1 LLRLTCGDI
10 SPTFRATSAGIED
23 PATNSKN
30 SLESAGFA
38 RTRIVRSNYKF
49 ARLDQMNTITIRGAR
64 QHNLKNIDV
73 DIPRG
78 KLVVV
83 TGPSGSG
90 KSSLVFDTIY
100 AEGQRRYVESLST
113 HTRQFLNLMEKP
125 DVDRIDGLSPAVA
138 IQQRSGT
145 RSRRST
151 VGTITEIHDHLRLLF
166 ARAGQP
172 HCHICDKALSH
183 ETVDGI
189 TDRILKLEEGTRF
202 QLLAPYRS
210 EATDHETL
218 IDELRREGYV
228 RVRVDGEIVSIDEA
242 KAPKDGQVEVVVDR
256 LVVGPNASRRL
267 ADSLETA
274 LSLSQGVVRV
284 DIPGQDALEFTTQLI
299 CPTCEIVIPE
309 PEPRLFSFN
318 SPAGACPDC
327 NGLGQTLE
335 VDPELIIPD
344 PEKSIADGGIAPFG
358 VPKGEAA
365 AKRYLTLGEKYEF
378 GLTTPIK
385 EFSDKA
391 RQAILFGSKSP
402 KVQGVIPEIQ
412 GKLDTASDDRDRFEN
427 YTRSIE
433 CTACSGTRLR
443 AEARAVRLGDR
454 SIAEVVDTEI
464 DTLIRYFDSIPIPDH
479 IRDVIEPIAVEIKN
493 RLAFLNHV
501 GVGYLTL
508 ARRGDTLSG
517 GELQRIRLATQIGSR
532 LVGVLYVLDEP
543 SIGLHPRDNRRLIDT
558 VRELND
564 LGNSVLVV
572 EHDREMIETAD
583 HVIDLGPGAGELG
596 GEITAE
602 GTPDQLPQD
611 GSSITGT
618 YLAGHKSLSRG
629 DKVREPLQWIRLRN
643 ATGHNLKGADL
654 EIPLATFVC
663 IAGVSG
669 SGKSTLVNHTLY
681 PALAAKL
688 YRAKTEPLPHESI
701 EGAERVDKV
710 IRIDQSPIGRTPRSN
725 PATYT
730 GVFGA
735 IRDLFAQL
743 PESKVRG
750 YGPGRFSFNTR
761 GGRCEVCRG
770 DGITKVEMHFLAD
783 VYVTCDACGGR
794 RFNRET
800 LEVRYKGATIA
811 DVLEMTVDQSNTFFR
826 DIPQIQRRLKSLATV
841 GLGYIRLGQAGTAL
855 SGGEAQRVK
864 LATELAKSATGNTL
878 YLLDEP
884 TTGLHFEDIRI
895 LLDAL
900 QRLVDEGNTVVVI
913 EHNLDVIAQSDWII
927 DVGPG
932 GGPDGGEIVAQGP
945 PSVVIGNDRSKTG
958 QFLAEVAE
966 K

>member
-1 LLRLTCGDI
+1 MRSEQMDTI
-10 SPTFRATSAGIED
+10 S
-23 PATNSKN
+23 
-30 SLESAGFA
+30 
-38 RTRIVRSNYKF
+38 
-49 ARLDQMNTITIRGAR
+49 IRGAR
-64 QHNLKNIDV
+64 QHNLKNIDL

-125 DVDRIDGLSPAVA
+125 DVDRIEGLSPAVA

-151 VGTITEIHDHLRLLF
+151 VGTITEIHDYLRLLF

-172 HCHICDKALSH
+172 HCHVCGRGLSH

-189 TDRILKLEEGTRF
+189 TDRILKFDEGTRF

-210 EATDHETL
+210 EAKDHEAL
-218 IDELRREGYV
+218 IAELRKEGYV
-228 RVRVDGEIVSIDEA
+228 RVRVDGEIIGIDEA
-242 KAPKDGQVEVVVDR
+242 AAPECGQVEVVVDR
-256 LVVGPNASRRL
+256 LTVGPNAARRL

-274 LSLSQGVVRV
+274 LSLSQGVVIV
-284 DIPGQDALEFTTQLI
+284 DIPGGESLEFTTQLI
-299 CPTCEIVIPE
+299 CPTCDIIVPE

-327 NGLGQTLE
+327 GGLGETLE
-335 VDPELIIPD
+335 VDPDLIIQD
-344 PEKSIADGGIAPFG
+344 PEKSIADGAIAPFG
-358 VPKGEAA
+358 IPKGEAA
-365 AKRYLTLGEKYEF
+365 AKRYLKLGDKYEF
-378 GLTTPIK
+378 GLTTPVS

-391 RQAILFGSKSP
+391 RGALLFGSKSP
-402 KVQGVIPEIQ
+402 KVEGVVPEIQ
-412 GKLDTASDDRDRFEN
+412 NRIDSSTEDRDRFES
-427 YTRSIE
+427 YTRPIT
-433 CTACSGTRLR
+433 CKACGGTRLR
-443 AEARAVRLGDR
+443 PEARAVKLADK
-454 SIAEVVDTEI
+454 SITDVTETEI
-464 DTLIRYFDSIPIPDH
+464 DQLLVYLRSLDLPENINDIVDPILEEIR
-479 IRDVIEPIAVEIKN
+479 N
-493 RLAFLNHV
+493 RLVFLYHV

-508 ARRGDTLSG
+508 GRRGNTLSG
-517 GELQRIRLATQIGSR
+517 GELQRIRLATQIGAR

-558 VRELND
+558 VRELNA
-564 LGNSVLVV
+564 LGNSVLIV

-583 HVIDLGPGAGELG
+583 HVVDLGPGAGELG

-602 GTPDQLPQD
+602 GLPSSLPQD

-618 YLAGHKSLSRG
+618 YLAGHKTLERG
-629 DKVREPLQWIRLRN
+629 DKVRDPLRWLNLRN
-643 ATGHNLKGADL
+643 ATGHNLRGVDL
-654 EIPLATFVC
+654 ELPLSTFVC

-669 SGKSTLVNHTLY
+669 SGKSTLINHTLY
-681 PALAAKL
+681 PALAQQL
-688 YRAKTEPLPHESI
+688 YRSKTAPLPHDKI
-701 EGAERVDKV
+701 EGASQVDKV

-730 GVFGA
+730 GVFA
-735 IRDLFAQL
+735 NIRDLFAQL

-770 DGITKVEMHFLAD
+770 DGITRVEMHFLPD
-783 VYVTCDACGGR
+783 VYVTCDACGGQ

-800 LEVRYKGATIA
+800 LEVRYKGSTIA
-811 DVLEMTVDQSNTFFR
+811 DVLDMTVDRAHIFFR
-826 DIPQIQRRLKSLATV
+826 DIPQIQRRLKSLVSV

-895 LLDAL
+895 LLESL

-945 PSVVIGNDRSKTG
+945 PSAIVESNRSETG
-958 QFLAEVAE
+958 RFLAEAAA

>member
-1 LLRLTCGDI
+1 
-10 SPTFRATSAGIED
+10 
-23 PATNSKN
+23 
-30 SLESAGFA
+30 
-38 RTRIVRSNYKF
+38 
-49 ARLDQMNTITIRGAR
+49 MNEIIIRGAR

-113 HTRQFLNLMEKP
+113 HTRQYLNLMEKP
-125 DVDRIDGLSPAVA
+125 DVDRIEGLSPAVA
-138 IQQRSGT
+138 IQQRSGA

-172 HCHICDKALSH
+172 HCHICGRPLSH

-189 TDRILKLEEGTRF
+189 TDRILSLEEGTRF
-202 QLLAPYRS
+202 QLLAPYKS
-210 EATDHETL
+210 DAGDHETV

-228 RVRVDGEIVSIDEA
+228 RVRVNGEIVSIDDA
-242 KAPKDGQVEVVVDR
+242 ISPSDGVIEVVVDR
-256 LVVGPNASRRL
+256 LVVGPTAGRRL

-274 LSLSQGVVRV
+274 LGLSQGVVRV
-284 DIPGQDALEFTTQLI
+284 DIPGQDPLEFTTRLI
-299 CPTCEIVIPE
+299 CPNCEIVIPE

-327 NGLGQTLE
+327 NGLGETLE
-335 VDPELIIPD
+335 IDPDLVVED
-344 PEKSIADGGIAPFG
+344 PEKSISEGAIVPFG
-358 VPKGEAA
+358 VPKGEAGA
-365 AKRYLTLGEKYEF
+365 RRYLMLGEKFGF
-378 GLTTPIK
+378 GLTTPLK

-391 RQAILFGSKSP
+391 RKALLFGSRSP
-402 KVQGVIPEIQ
+402 KIEGVIPEMQRKI
-412 GKLDTASDDRDRFEN
+412 DASGDDHDRLEA
-427 YTRSIE
+427 YAKSIE
-433 CTACSGTRLR
+433 CPACKGTRLR
-443 AEARAVRLGDR
+443 PEATAIRLADR
-454 SIAEVVDTEI
+454 TIAEVTETEI
-464 DTLIRYFDSIPIPDH
+464 DELIRYFGDLPITD
-479 IRDVIEPIAVEIKN
+479 RTRKVIEPIVQQIQN

-501 GVGYLTL
+501 GVGYLAL
-508 ARRGDTLSG
+508 SRRGNTLSG
-517 GELQRIRLATQIGSR
+517 GELQRIRLATQLGSR

-558 VRELND
+558 VRELRD

-572 EHDREMIETAD
+572 EHDREMIESAD
-583 HVIDLGPGAGELG
+583 QVIDLGPGAGELG
-596 GEITAE
+596 GEITAQASPSE
-602 GTPDQLPQD
+602 LPQD
-611 GSSITGT
+611 GTSITGS
-618 YLAGHKSLSRG
+618 YLAGHKSLGRG
-629 DKVREPLQWIRLRN
+629 DAVREPLRWIRLKN
-643 ATGHNLKGADL
+643 ATGHNLKGTDL
-654 EIPLATFVC
+654 DIPVATFVC
-663 IAGVSG
+663 ITGVSG
-669 SGKSTLVNHTLY
+669 SGKSTLINHTLY
-681 PALAAKL
+681 RTLARKL
-688 YRAKTEPLPHESI
+688 YRARAEPLPHDGI
-701 EGAERVDKV
+701 EGAEQIDKV

-735 IRDLFAQL
+735 IRDLFALL

-750 YGPGRFSFNTR
+750 YGPGRFSFNIR

-770 DGITKVEMHFLAD
+770 DGISKVEMHFLPD
-783 VYVTCDACGGR
+783 VYVTCDSCGGK

-811 DVLEMTVDQSNTFFR
+811 DALDMTVDRSLTFFR

-864 LATELAKSATGNTL
+864 LATELAKAATGNTL

-895 LLDAL
+895 LLESL
-900 QRLVDEGNTVVVI
+900 QRLVDEGNTIVVI

-927 DVGPG
+927 DIGPG

-945 PSVVIGNDRSKTG
+945 PNEIIGNDRSETG
-958 QFLAEVAE
+958 RFLAEVVD

>member
-1 LLRLTCGDI
+1 
-10 SPTFRATSAGIED
+10 
-23 PATNSKN
+23 
-30 SLESAGFA
+30 
-38 RTRIVRSNYKF
+38 
-49 ARLDQMNTITIRGAR
+49 MNKITIRGAR

-113 HTRQFLNLMEKP
+113 HTRQYLNLMEKP

-138 IQQRSGT
+138 IQQRSGAS
-145 RSRRST
+145 SRRST

-172 HCHICDKALSH
+172 HCHICGRALTH

-189 TDRILKLEEGTRF
+189 TDHILSMEEGTRF
-202 QLLAPYRS
+202 QLLAPYS
-210 EATDHETL
+210 SDTDDYDKR
-218 IDELRREGYV
+218 IDELRSEGYV
-228 RVRVDGEIVSIDEA
+228 RVRVGGEVVSIDEA
-242 KAPKDGQVEVVVDR
+242 SRPADGAVEVVVDR
-256 LVVGPNASRRL
+256 LVVNEKSSRRL

-274 LSLSQGVVRV
+274 LSLSGGVVRV
-284 DIPGQDALEFTTQLI
+284 DIPGQETLEFTTQLI
-299 CPTCEIVIPE
+299 CPTCDITIPD

-318 SPAGACPDC
+318 SPSGACPDC
-327 NGLGQTLE
+327 HGLGESLE
-335 VDPELIIPD
+335 VDPESIIEDPD
-344 PEKSIADGGIAPFG
+344 RSIADGVITPFG
-358 VPKGEAA
+358 VPKGEKAA
-365 AKRYLTLGEKYEF
+365 SQYQKLGEKLGF
-378 GLTTPIK
+378 DLNTP
-385 EFSDKA
+385 FSEMPEKA
-391 RQAILFGSKSP
+391 TKALLYGSRSP
-402 KVQGVIPEIQ
+402 KYEGIIPEMQ
-412 GKLDTASDDRDRFEN
+412 RVLDEEGNDRDKYEA
-427 YTRSIE
+427 YTRSRM
-433 CTACSGTRLR
+433 CPSCSGSRLCP
-443 AEARAVRLGDR
+443 EARSVQLAGR
-454 SIAEVVDTEI
+454 SISEVTDTEI
-464 DTLIRYFDSIPIPDH
+464 DALIRYFDELPVESQLK
-479 IRDVIEPIAVEIKN
+479 DVIEPIVQEIQN

-508 ARRGDTLSG
+508 ARRGNTLSG
-517 GELQRIRLATQIGSR
+517 GELQRIRLATQLGSR

-558 VRELND
+558 VRELNR

-572 EHDREMIETAD
+572 EHDREMIENAD
-583 HVIDLGPGAGELG
+583 QVIDIGPGAGELG
-596 GEITAE
+596 GEITAQASPAE
-602 GTPDQLPQD
+602 LPTD

-618 YLAGHKSLSRG
+618 YLAGHKGLGRDDQIRS
-629 DKVREPLQWIRLRN
+629 PLQWLKLRN
-643 ATGHNLKGADL
+643 ATGHNLTGTDL
-654 EIPLATFVC
+654 EIPLATFVS

-669 SGKSTLVNHTLY
+669 SGKSTLINHTLY
-681 PALAAKL
+681 PALAKKL
-688 YRAKTEPLPHESI
+688 YRARTEPLPHDSI
-701 EGAERVDKV
+701 EGIEKIDKV
-710 IRIDQSPIGRTPRSN
+710 IRIDQSAIGRTPRSN

-735 IRDLFAQL
+735 VRDLFALL

-761 GGRCEVCRG
+761 GGRCEMCRG
-770 DGITKVEMHFLAD
+770 DGITKVEMHFLPD
-783 VYVTCDACGGR
+783 VYVTCDACGGQ

-800 LEVRYKGATIA
+800 LEVRYKGGTIA
-811 DVLEMTVDQSNTFFR
+811 DVLNMTVAKAHTFFR
-826 DIPQIQRRLKSLATV
+826 DIPQIQRRLKSLETV

-864 LATELAKSATGNTL
+864 LASELSKAATGNTL

-932 GGPDGGEIVAQGP
+932 GGPEGGQIVAQGTP
-945 PSVVIGNDRSKTG
+945 ADIIGVDASETG
-958 QFLAEVAE
+958 RFLAEVVN

>member
-1 LLRLTCGDI
+1 
-10 SPTFRATSAGIED
+10 
-23 PATNSKN
+23 
-30 SLESAGFA
+30 
-38 RTRIVRSNYKF
+38 
-49 ARLDQMNTITIRGAR
+49 MNTITIRGAR
-64 QHNLKNIDV
+64 QHNLKDIDV

-125 DVDRIDGLSPAVA
+125 DVDQIEGLSPAVA
-138 IQQRSGT
+138 IQQRMGSQ
-145 RSRRST
+145 SRRST
-151 VGTITEIHDHLRLLF
+151 VGTITEVHDHLRLLF

-172 HCHICDKALSH
+172 HCHVCGRPLSH

-189 TDRILKLEEGTRF
+189 TDQILQLEEGTRF

-210 EATDHETL
+210 ESGDPETL

-228 RVRVDGEIVSIDEA
+228 RVRVNGEIVSIDDA
-242 KAPKDGQVEVVVDR
+242 SIPSDGQVEVVVDR
-256 LVVGPNASRRL
+256 LAVGPSAARRL

-274 LSLSQGVVRV
+274 LSLSGGIVHV
-284 DIPGQDALEFTTQLI
+284 DIPGQDPLEFTTQLI
-299 CPTCEIVIPE
+299 CPTCEIVVPE

-318 SPAGACPDC
+318 SPSGACPTC
-327 NGLGQTLE
+327 NGLGETLE
-335 VDPELIIPD
+335 VDPDLIIDD
-344 PEKSIADGGIAPFG
+344 PEKSLSDGAIAPFG

-365 AKRYLTLGEKYEF
+365 ARRYVTLSDQYDF

-385 EFSDKA
+385 EFSKSALKA
-391 RQAILFGSKSP
+391 LLFGSRSP
-402 KVQGVIPEIQ
+402 KVEGVVSEMQ
-412 GKLDTASDDRDRFEN
+412 RRMDASVDDRDRWASFA
-427 YTRSIE
+427 RSTQ
-433 CTACSGTRLR
+433 CADCGGSRLR
-443 AEARAVRLGDR
+443 PEANAARLADR
-454 SIAEVVDTEI
+454 TLSDLTNTEI
-464 DTLIRYFDSIPIPDH
+464 DLLIPYFEDLPIPDST
-479 IRDVIEPIAVEIKN
+479 RDVIDPIVQEIRN
-493 RLAFLNHV
+493 RLAFLRHV

-508 ARRGDTLSG
+508 GRRGNTLSG
-517 GELQRIRLATQIGSR
+517 GELQRIRLATQIGSK

-543 SIGLHPRDNRRLIDT
+543 SIGLHPRDNRRLIET
-558 VRELND
+558 VRELNR
-564 LGNSVLVV
+564 LGNSVLIV
-572 EHDREMIETAD
+572 EHDREMIEAAD
-583 HVIDLGPGAGELG
+583 EVIDLGPGAGELG
-596 GEITAE
+596 GEITAQS
-602 GTPDQLPQD
+602 GPDALPTD

-618 YLAGHKSLSRG
+618 YLAGHKDLSRG
-629 DKVREPLQWIRLRN
+629 DQIRQPLSWVELTN
-643 ATGHNLKGADL
+643 ATGHNLKGVNL
-654 EIPLATFVC
+654 RIPLATFVC

-669 SGKSTLVNHTLY
+669 SGKSTLINHTLY
-681 PALAAKL
+681 PTLSQKL
-688 YRAKTEPLPHESI
+688 YRSKTDPLPHDGLQ
-701 EGAERVDKV
+701 GAERIDKV
-710 IRIDQSPIGRTPRSN
+710 IRIDQSAIGRTPRSN

-730 GVFGA
+730 GVFAA

-770 DGITKVEMHFLAD
+770 DGITKVEMHFLPD
-783 VYVTCDACGGR
+783 VYVTCDACGGK

-800 LEVRYKGATIA
+800 LEVRYKGSTIA
-811 DVLEMTVDQSNTFFR
+811 DILDMTVDRSHTFFR
-826 DIPQIQRRLKSLATV
+826 DVPQIQRRLKSLASV

-895 LLDAL
+895 LLESL

-932 GGPDGGEIVAQGP
+932 GGPEGGHIVAEGP
-945 PSVVIGNDRSKTG
+945 PGRIVENSASETG
-958 QFLAEVAE
+958 RFLSEVLNT
-966 K
+966 

>member
-1 LLRLTCGDI
+1 MDT
-10 SPTFRATSAGIED
+10 
-23 PATNSKN
+23 
-30 SLESAGFA
+30 
-38 RTRIVRSNYKF
+38 IV
-49 ARLDQMNTITIRGAR
+49 IRGAR

-125 DVDRIDGLSPAVA
+125 DVDRIEGLSPAVA

-172 HCHICDKALSH
+172 HCHICDRALSH

-189 TDRILKLEEGTRF
+189 TDRILSLEEGTRF

-210 EATDHETL
+210 DTGDHDTL

-228 RVRVDGEIVSIDEA
+228 RVRVDGEIVSIDDA
-242 KAPKDGQVEVVVDR
+242 LSPSDGVIEVVVDR
-256 LVVGPNASRRL
+256 LVVGPKAGRRL

-274 LSLSQGVVRV
+274 LSLGKGVVRV
-284 DIPGQDALEFTTQLI
+284 DIPGQDPLEFTTRLI
-299 CPTCEIVIPE
+299 CPNCEIVIPE

-327 NGLGQTLE
+327 NGLGESLE
-335 VDPELIIPD
+335 VDPDLIIEDPD
-344 PEKSIADGGIAPFG
+344 KSIGDGVIEPFG
-358 VPKGEAA
+358 IPKGEKIAERYQKLG
-365 AKRYLTLGEKYEF
+365 AKF
-378 GLTTPIK
+378 GFDLTTPYHA
-385 EFSDKA
+385 FSEKA
-391 RQAILFGSKSP
+391 KKALLHGSRSP
-402 KVQGVIPEIQ
+402 KFEGIIPEIQ
-412 GKLDTASDDRDRFEN
+412 RRIDESRDERDERDK
-427 YTRSIE
+427 YEVYARSR
-433 CTACSGTRLR
+433 ACPSCDGTRLR
-443 AEARAVRLGDR
+443 PEARSVRLADR
-454 SIAEVVDTEI
+454 TIAEVTETEI
-464 DTLIRYFDSIPIPDH
+464 DELIKYFNTLPVDDHLRQITDPIVQQ
-479 IRDVIEPIAVEIKN
+479 IQN

-501 GVGYLTL
+501 GVGYLAL
-508 ARRGDTLSG
+508 SRRGNTLSG
-517 GELQRIRLATQIGSR
+517 GELQRIRLATQLGSR

-558 VRELND
+558 VRELRD

-572 EHDREMIETAD
+572 EHDREMIESAD
-583 HVIDLGPGAGELG
+583 QVIDLGPGAGERG
-596 GEITAE
+596 GEITAQA
-602 GTPDQLPQD
+602 TPSELPQD
-611 GSSITGT
+611 GTSITGS
-618 YLAGHKSLSRG
+618 YLAGHKSLGRG
-629 DKVREPLQWIRLRN
+629 DAVREPLRWVRLKN
-643 ATGHNLKGADL
+643 ATGHNLKGTDL
-654 EIPLATFVC
+654 DIPVATFVC
-663 IAGVSG
+663 ITGVSG
-669 SGKSTLVNHTLY
+669 SGKSTLINHTLY
-681 PALAAKL
+681 RALARKL
-688 YRAKTEPLPHESI
+688 YRARTEPLSHDGI
-701 EGAERVDKV
+701 EGAEQIDKV

-735 IRDLFAQL
+735 IRDLFALL

-750 YGPGRFSFNTR
+750 YSPGRFSFNTR

-770 DGITKVEMHFLAD
+770 DGIAKVEMHFLPD
-783 VYVTCDACGGR
+783 VYVTCDACGGK

-811 DVLEMTVDQSNTFFR
+811 DALDMTVDRSLTFFR

-864 LATELAKSATGNTL
+864 LATELAKAATGNTL

-895 LLDAL
+895 LLESL

-927 DVGPG
+927 DIGPG

-945 PSVVIGNDRSKTG
+945 PNEIIRNDRSETG
-958 QFLAEVAE
+958 RFLGEVVDT
-966 K
+966 

>member
-1 LLRLTCGDI
+1 MDKI
-10 SPTFRATSAGIED
+10 I
-23 PATNSKN
+23 
-30 SLESAGFA
+30 
-38 RTRIVRSNYKF
+38 
-49 ARLDQMNTITIRGAR
+49 IRGAR

-78 KLVVV
+78 KIVVV

-100 AEGQRRYVESLST
+100 SEGQRRYVESLST
-113 HTRQFLNLMEKP
+113 HTRQYLNLMEKP

-138 IQQRSGT
+138 IQQGSGT
-145 RSRRST
+145 SSRRST

-172 HCHICDKALSH
+172 HCHICGYVLTH
-183 ETVDGI
+183 ETVDEI
-189 TDRILKLEEGTRF
+189 TDRILSMDEGTRF

-210 EATDHETL
+210 ETQDYEKL
-218 IDELRREGYV
+218 IDELRSEGYV
-228 RVRVDGEIVSIDEA
+228 RVRIGGEVTSIDDA
-242 KAPKDGQVEVVVDR
+242 VNPSDRTLEVVVDR
-256 LVVGPNASRRL
+256 LVVNKKSSRRL

-274 LSLSQGVVRV
+274 LSLSGGVVRV
-284 DIPGQDALEFTTQLI
+284 DIPGKETLEFTTQLI
-299 CPTCEIVIPE
+299 CPTCEITIPD

-318 SPAGACPDC
+318 SPSGACPDC
-327 NGLGQTLE
+327 HGLGESLE
-335 VDPELIIPD
+335 VDPEAIIMD
-344 PEKSIADGGIAPFG
+344 SDRSIADGVITPFG
-358 VPKGEAA
+358 VPKGEKAA
-365 AKRYLTLGEKYEF
+365 LRYQKLGEKLGF
-378 GLTTPIK
+378 DLNTP
-385 EFSDKA
+385 FSEMSEKA
-391 RQAILFGSKSP
+391 TQALLHGSRSP
-402 KVQGVIPEIQ
+402 KYEGIIPEMQ
-412 GKLDTASDDRDRFEN
+412 RVLDEEGNGRDKYEA
-427 YTRSIE
+427 YTRYRTCPS
-433 CTACSGTRLR
+433 CGGSRLC
-443 AEARAVRLGDR
+443 AEARSVRLVGR
-454 SIAEVVDTEI
+454 TIAEVTDTEI
-464 DTLIRYFDSIPIPDH
+464 DALIRYFDELPVENKVK
-479 IRDVIEPIAVEIKN
+479 DVIEPIVQEIQN

-508 ARRGDTLSG
+508 ARRGNTLSG
-517 GELQRIRLATQIGSR
+517 GELQRIRLATQLGSR

-558 VRELND
+558 VRELKT

-572 EHDREMIETAD
+572 EHDREMIESAD
-583 HVIDLGPGAGELG
+583 YVIDIGPGAGELG
-596 GEITAE
+596 GEVTAQAPPSE
-602 GTPDQLPQD
+602 LPTD

-618 YLAGHKSLSRG
+618 YLAGHKGLGRE
-629 DKVREPLQWIRLRN
+629 DKVRAPLQWLKLKN
-643 ATGHNLKGADL
+643 ATGHNLNGANLD
-654 EIPLATFVC
+654 IPLATFVC

-669 SGKSTLVNHTLY
+669 SGKSTLINHTLY
-681 PALAAKL
+681 RALAKKL
-688 YRAKTEPLPHESI
+688 YRARTEPLSHDSI
-701 EGAERVDKV
+701 EGIEKIDKV
-710 IRIDQSPIGRTPRSN
+710 IRIDQSAIGRTPRSN

-735 IRDLFAQL
+735 VRDLFAQL

-761 GGRCEVCRG
+761 GGRCEMCRG
-770 DGITKVEMHFLAD
+770 DGITKVEMHFLSD
-783 VYVTCDACGGR
+783 VYVTCDACGGQ

-811 DVLEMTVDQSNTFFR
+811 DVLDMTVSKAHTFFR
-826 DIPQIQRRLKSLATV
+826 DIPQIQRRLKSLETV

-864 LATELAKSATGNTL
+864 LASELSKAATGNTL

-913 EHNLDVIAQSDWII
+913 EHNLDVVAQSDWII

-932 GGPDGGEIVAQGP
+932 GGPKGGQIVAQGTP
-945 PSVVIGNDRSKTG
+945 ADIIRVDASETG
-958 QFLAEVAE
+958 RFLAEVVN

>member
-1 LLRLTCGDI
+1 MDTI
-10 SPTFRATSAGIED
+10 S
-23 PATNSKN
+23 
-30 SLESAGFA
+30 
-38 RTRIVRSNYKF
+38 
-49 ARLDQMNTITIRGAR
+49 IRGAR

-125 DVDRIDGLSPAVA
+125 DVDRIEGLSPAVA

-172 HCHICDKALSH
+172 HCHVCGRELSH
-183 ETVDGI
+183 QTVDAI
-189 TDRILKLEEGTRF
+189 TDHILELEEGTRF
-202 QLLAPYRS
+202 QLLAPYQT
-210 EATDHETL
+210 EAGDHASL

-228 RVRVDGEIVSIDEA
+228 RVRIDGEIVSIDEA
-242 KAPKDGQVEVVVDR
+242 KVPTDGQIEVVVDR

-274 LSLSQGVVRV
+274 LSLSNGLVRV
-284 DIPGQDALEFTTQLI
+284 DIPGQDTLEFTTQLI
-299 CPTCEIVIPE
+299 CPTCDIVIPE

-318 SPAGACPDC
+318 SPSGACPDC
-327 NGLGQTLE
+327 GGLGVTLE
-335 VDPELIIPD
+335 VDPDLVIEDPD
-344 PEKSIADGGIAPFG
+344 KSISDGAIKPLGI
-358 VPKGEAA
+358 PKGQAA
-365 AKRYLTLGEKYEF
+365 AKRFLTLGEKFDF
-378 GLTTPIK
+378 GLTTPVR

-391 RQAILFGSKSP
+391 MKALLHGSRSP
-402 KVQGVIPEIQ
+402 KVEGVIPELQRKIDE
-412 GKLDTASDDRDRFEN
+412 GDDDRLEQYAR
-427 YTRSIE
+427 TIT
-433 CTACSGTRLR
+433 CTDCGGTRLR
-443 AEARAVRLGDR
+443 PEARAVRLADR

-464 DTLIRYFDSIPIPDH
+464 DALIPYFENLPVSDAT
-479 IRDVIEPIAVEIKN
+479 RDVILPIVEEINN

-508 ARRGDTLSG
+508 SRRGNTLSG

-558 VRELND
+558 VRELNG

-572 EHDREMIETAD
+572 EHDREMIENAD

-602 GTPDQLPQD
+602 GLPAELPAD

-618 YLAGHKSLSRG
+618 YLAGHKDLSRG
-629 DKVREPLQWIRLRN
+629 DEIREPLRWIRLKN

-654 EIPLATFVC
+654 EIPLASFVC
-663 IAGVSG
+663 ITGVSG

-688 YRAKTEPLPHESI
+688 YRAKTEPLPYETL
-701 EGAERVDKV
+701 EGAEQIDKV

-730 GVFGA
+730 GVFA
-735 IRDLFAQL
+735 NIRELFSQL

-770 DGITKVEMHFLAD
+770 DGITKVEMHFLPD
-783 VYVTCDACGGR
+783 VYVTCDACGGK

-811 DVLEMTVDQSNTFFR
+811 DVLDMTVDRSHTFFR

-884 TTGLHFEDIRI
+884 TTGLHFEDIR
-895 LLDAL
+895 LLLESL

-932 GGPDGGEIVAQGP
+932 GGPAGGEIVAQGP
-945 PSVVIGNDRSKTG
+945 PSAVIGNDRSETG
-958 QFLAEVAE
+958 TFLAEGQAT
-966 K
+966 

>member
-1 LLRLTCGDI
+1 MDTI
-10 SPTFRATSAGIED
+10 S
-23 PATNSKN
+23 
-30 SLESAGFA
+30 
-38 RTRIVRSNYKF
+38 
-49 ARLDQMNTITIRGAR
+49 IRGAR

-113 HTRQFLNLMEKP
+113 HTRQYLNLMEKP
-125 DVDRIDGLSPAVA
+125 DVDSIDGLSPAVA

-145 RSRRST
+145 SSRRST

-172 HCHICDKALSH
+172 HCHLCGRELSH

-189 TDRILKLEEGTRF
+189 TDQILSLEEGTRF
-202 QLLAPYRS
+202 QLLTPYRS
-210 EATDHETL
+210 DAGNHQSM
-218 IDELRREGYV
+218 IDELRGEGYV
-228 RVRVDGEIVSIDEA
+228 RVRIDGEIVSIDEA
-242 KAPKDGQVEVVVDR
+242 KAPSDGVVEVVVDR
-256 LVVGPNASRRL
+256 LVVSEKSSRRI

-274 LSLSQGVVRV
+274 LSLSQGLVRV
-284 DIPGQDALEFTTQLI
+284 DIPGQETLEFTTQLI
-299 CPTCEIVIPE
+299 CPTCDIITPD

-327 NGLGQTLE
+327 NGLGESLE
-335 VDPELIIPD
+335 VDPDLVIED
-344 PEKSIADGGIAPFG
+344 PAKSIADGVIEPFG

-365 AKRYLTLGEKYEF
+365 AKQYLRMGDKYGF
-378 GLTTPIK
+378 TLTTPFS
-385 EFSDKA
+385 EFSDAAKK
-391 RQAILFGSKSP
+391 AILFGSRTPKFEGVVPEMQRRIDDNVDERDTFGAWSKS
-402 KVQGVIPEIQ
+402 
-412 GKLDTASDDRDRFEN
+412 R
-427 YTRSIE
+427 E
-433 CTACSGTRLR
+433 CPSCGGSRLR
-443 AEARAVRLGDR
+443 PEARSVKLADR
-454 SIAEVVDTEI
+454 TIAEVTDTEI
-464 DTLIRYFDSIPIPDH
+464 DALIQYFDELPIPDQV
-479 IRDVIEPIAVEIKN
+479 RAVITPIVHEIQN

-508 ARRGDTLSG
+508 ARRGNTLSG
-517 GELQRIRLATQIGSR
+517 GELQRIRLATQLGSR

-543 SIGLHPRDNRRLIDT
+543 SIGLHPKDNRRLIDT
-558 VRELND
+558 VRELNT

-572 EHDREMIETAD
+572 EHDREMIENAD
-583 HVIDLGPGAGELG
+583 LVIDLGPGAGELG
-596 GEITAE
+596 GQITAQAIPSE
-602 GTPDQLPQD
+602 LPVD

-618 YLAGHKSLSRG
+618 YLAGHKTLGRG
-629 DKVREPLQWIRLRN
+629 DTVRNPLKWIRLKN
-643 ATGHNLKGADL
+643 ATGHNLKSADL
-654 EIPLATFVC
+654 EIPLASFVC

-669 SGKSTLVNHTLY
+669 SGKSTLINHTLY
-681 PALAAKL
+681 PTLARKL
-688 YRAKTEPLPHESI
+688 YRARTEPLPHDGLD
-701 EGAERVDKV
+701 GAEQIDKV

-730 GVFGA
+730 GMFGA
-735 IRDLFAQL
+735 MRDLYARL

-750 YGPGRFSFNTR
+750 YGPGRFSFNTK

-770 DGITKVEMHFLAD
+770 DGITKVEMHFLPD
-783 VYVTCDACGGR
+783 VYVTCDACGGQ

-800 LEVRYKGATIA
+800 LEVRYKGSTIA
-811 DVLEMTVDQSNTFFR
+811 DVLDMTVDRAHAFFR
-826 DIPQIQRRLKSLATV
+826 DIPQIQRRLKSLETV

-864 LATELAKSATGNTL
+864 LATELSKAATGNTL

-895 LLDAL
+895 LLIAL

-913 EHNLDVIAQSDWII
+913 EHNLDVIAQSDWIV

-932 GGPDGGEIVAQGP
+932 GGPEGGHIVAQGP
-945 PSVVIGNDRSKTG
+945 PSEIMKNSVSETG
-958 QFLAEVAE
+958 RFLAEVAE